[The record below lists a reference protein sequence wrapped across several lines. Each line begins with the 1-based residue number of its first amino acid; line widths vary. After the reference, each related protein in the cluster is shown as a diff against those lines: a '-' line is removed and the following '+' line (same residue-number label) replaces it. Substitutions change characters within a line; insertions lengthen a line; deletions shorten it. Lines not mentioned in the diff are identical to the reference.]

1 MKLSELK
8 DKKILI
14 LGFSREGQDT
24 FKFLKQ
30 LFPKKEICIA
40 DQKLD
45 KNYLK
50 KLGGYDV
57 IVKTPGIPFKILPK
71 SSLNKITTQTEIF
84 FDNCPGKIIGVTG
97 TKGKSTTSSFIY
109 QTLKKAGLKAHL
121 VGNIGQPVLAFL
133 NEAEP
138 QSIFVYEL
146 SAHQLYGLKKS
157 PHIAVLLNI
166 YPEHLD
172 YYRSFLEYAKAKAN
186 IAKYQTKNDYLIY
199 NSQDKEVNKIAR
211 QSKARKI
218 PIRGK
223 YYELD
228 MAAAKAVAKL
238 FKIPELKKFEFLPH
252 RLEFVGKFKDIS
264 FYNDSLSTI
273 PQTTIEALNFLG
285 DKVQTLILGGFDRG
299 LDFEKLA
306 QRLKKSKVK
315 TVILFPT
322 TGQRIWQNMIEV
334 GPQSIK
340 HWFVKNME
348 TAVKLAYQH
357 TDKGKICLMS
367 PASPSFG
374 VFKDYAERGEMF
386 KKFVK
391 KYRD

>member
-1 MKLSELK
+1 
-8 DKKILI
+8 
-14 LGFSREGQDT
+14 
-24 FKFLKQ
+24 
-30 LFPKKEICIA
+30 
-40 DQKLD
+40 
-45 KNYLK
+45 
-50 KLGGYDV
+50 
-57 IVKTPGIPFKILPK
+57 
-71 SSLNKITTQTEIF
+71 
-84 FDNCPGKIIGVTG
+84 
-97 TKGKSTTSSFIY
+97 
-109 QTLKKAGLKAHL
+109 
-121 VGNIGQPVLAFL
+121 
-133 NEAEP
+133 
-138 QSIFVYEL
+138 
-146 SAHQLYGLKKS
+146 
-157 PHIAVLLNI
+157 
-166 YPEHLD
+166 
-172 YYRSFLEYAKAKAN
+172 
-186 IAKYQTKNDYLIY
+186 
-199 NSQDKEVNKIAR
+199 
-211 QSKARKI
+211 
-218 PIRGK
+218 
-223 YYELD
+223 

-252 RLEFVGKFKDIS
+252 RLEYVGKFKGVS

-299 LDFEKLA
+299 LDFKKLA

-348 TAVKLAYQH
+348 TAVKLAYRN
-357 TDKGKICLMS
+357 TNKDKICLMS

-391 KYRD
+391 NYHD